1 MILHF
6 LEGAAIR
13 SLLGVAA
20 PCLLLLAGCAS
31 SNPIALT
38 QPTVVDVA
46 CGECLF
52 KMPGKGC
59 DLAIRLNGRGYYV
72 DGVDLDSLGDAHAKD
87 GMCMVIRKA
96 RVTGE
101 LKDGRFISS
110 SFQLLPEAIHP

>member
-1 MILHF
+1 MTLHF
-6 LEGAAIR
+6 GISISIR
-13 SLLGVAA
+13 ALPGVAST
-20 PCLLLLAGCAS
+20 CLLLLAGCAT
-31 SNPIALT
+31 SNPVALN

-72 DGVDLDSLGDAHAKD
+72 DGVDLDSLGNAHAKD

-101 LKDGRFISS
+101 LRGGRFISS
-110 SFQLLPEAIHP
+110 SFQLLPEHPLP

>member
-1 MILHF
+1 M
-6 LEGAAIR
+6 GASTR

-20 PCLLLLAGCAS
+20 TCLLLLAGCAT
-31 SNPIALT
+31 SNSIALN

-72 DGVDLDSLGDAHAKD
+72 DGVDLDSLGNAHATD

-101 LKDGRFISS
+101 LRNGRFISS
-110 SFQLLPEAIHP
+110 SFQLLPAPPLP